1 MKTDGHITE
10 EVYDCLGFIKDSN
23 YEGKTVVKP
32 DGITQETRHR
42 AKILR
47 YVI

>member
-10 EVYDCLGFIKDSN
+10 AVYDRLGFIQDTN
-23 YEGKTVVKP
+23 YSGDIIIKP
-32 DGITQETRHR
+32 DAISNETRHR

-47 YVI
+47 